1 MVKVFRKKSVSA
13 IIFLIILALLTHL
26 HFFFSIPRVVIS
38 DDDGFLSYLLR
49 KYISPIDSTYIFILY
64 IVLLIIQ
71 SLRLNYVL
79 NDAKMFHQPGFTP
92 AMCYV
97 LLSAFLPQWCS
108 LTPAM
113 VSNSLVIWIFIKL
126 IKLYNNQNPK
136 TLLFNAGLIVGL
148 TILSYHPTAILII
161 VVLFALTVV
170 RPFRLAEWMVLI
182 IGIITPYYFLFSILY
197 LTGQMNLLYH
207 FIPDMAINLPI
218 QHPDMW
224 FWIDLGLMTFLL
236 LLGLLYWSPS
246 NRRFVI
252 QIRKY
257 WGVMMVMLLI
267 ETVIPFIFLN
277 AGVEASFLWM
287 VPLAAFISNFFQNS
301 KKLWFPNLIFWMA
314 MALIIHNN
322 WIFLKIL

>member
-1 MVKVFRKKSVSA
+1 
-13 IIFLIILALLTHL
+13 
-26 HFFFSIPRVVIS
+26 
-38 DDDGFLSYLLR
+38 
-49 KYISPIDSTYIFILY
+49 
-64 IVLLIIQ
+64 
-71 SLRLNYVL
+71 
-79 NDAKMFHQPGFTP
+79 
-92 AMCYV
+92 
-97 LLSAFLPQWCS
+97 
-108 LTPAM
+108 
-113 VSNSLVIWIFIKL
+113 
-126 IKLYNNQNPK
+126 
-136 TLLFNAGLIVGL
+136 
-148 TILSYHPTAILII
+148 

-170 RPFRLAEWMVLI
+170 RPFRLAEWLVLI
-182 IGIITPYYFLFSILY
+182 IGILTPYYFLLSILY
-197 LTGQMNLLYH
+197 LTGQMQFLYH
-207 FIPDMAINLPI
+207 FIPDMALNLPI

-224 FWIDLGLMTFLL
+224 FWIDLGFMALLL

-301 KKLWFPNLIFWMA
+301 KKLWFPNLIFWLA
-314 MALIIHNN
+314 MVLIIHNN